1 MGVVYL
7 YSESLMF
14 LRDRHSRIT
23 ASLCMF
29 ALGIIVMIYFSEELL
44 NLGGQLYLG
53 WGSFFIIFLMSKIK
67 YFRNQPWRSLFIVL
81 ALFVSC
87 RYMAWRIF
95 DTLTY
100 TSFFDFI
107 GTALLFLAEAYGFTL
122 FLLDMFVNF
131 SPMSSPIIPLSKDE
145 SSYPSVDV
153 FIPTYDESEEIVR
166 MTLTAAT
173 QIDYPKEKLQIYI
186 LDDGGTHAKR
196 RSKETGHKAWRRH
209 YSLRKLAKELGV
221 QYITRD
227 TNQKAK
233 AGNINHALQHSSGDL
248 ILILDCDQIP
258 TKDILRNTVG
268 QFLVDPKMFLVQT
281 PHFFINETPVNNVIT
296 GVSNRPDESEMF
308 YRKIQPAMNSWNSA
322 FFCGSAAVLRRQ
334 YLMEVGG
341 IAIKTI
347 TEDCET
353 SLILHAHGYNSSYI
367 NKPMVCGLSPETP
380 SDYLTQHSRWAK
392 GMLQVLMHYNPLFMR
407 GLSLPQRL
415 AYFSSCYSWLFGF
428 ARYIFFLAP
437 SAFLILGLN
446 VYAANWH
453 EMVDFTIPYALSIL
467 VVISYFFVG
476 SRQLFFS
483 EIYETVKG
491 FRMIREL
498 MPVLLNPWKQKFLV
512 TPKGITLEKEQLSWD
527 AFPLFILVTIN
538 ALSILIAALR
548 WHYEPIW
555 HDNIVITAIWCCIN
569 IWLGLMSLGAFWE
582 KRQVRA
588 YYRVGGGGTVT
599 VHRNNDLPLIK
610 ANLEDVSVSGIG
622 FALPLDTDLALG
634 EFITLSVND
643 SYGNHYSFAA
653 KVQRMQKEG
662 DHYFCGT
669 QFIPEQ
675 IASPEAIAF
684 VYGDSG
690 RWENIWDASAEL
702 KHSKLQ
708 LYLLTKLGLKAIREN
723 SAGYFAY
730 ITKSIGTFIVMLF
743 NPYFWSYAVTGFANW
758 IIYLFYLCAVYTISL
773 VDHEHARTFPRLQAG
788 EKMKV
793 YFPKLNATLE
803 GWAFDI
809 SLTGIGI
816 KVNLPFLID
825 DNELIEVFASGITRN
840 QHRMDCIIRRVIKDG
855 DEVIIGAEFIVD
867 NSNFFK
873 IVSFVYGQGSKM
885 VFSLAIQNLRR
896 ILSYLFFTG
905 ELSDERKNPISSTK
919 SLGK

>member
-1 MGVVYL
+1 
-7 YSESLMF
+7 MF
-14 LRDRHSRIT
+14 LRDRHTRIT
-23 ASLCMF
+23 ASLFLF
-29 ALGIIVMIYFSEELL
+29 AFGIGVMIYFAEELL

-53 WGSFFIIFLMSKIK
+53 WGSFLIIFLMSKVK

-95 DTLTY
+95 DTLMY
-100 TSFFDFI
+100 TGFFDFI
-107 GTALLFLAEAYGFTL
+107 GTALLFLAEVYGFTL

-131 SPMSSPIIPLSKDE
+131 SPMSSEIIPLPQDD

-153 FIPTYDESEEIVR
+153 FIPTYDESEGIVR
-166 MTLTAAT
+166 MTVTAAT
-173 QIDYPKEKLQIYI
+173 QIQYPKEKLNIYI
-186 LDDGGTHAKR
+186 LDDGGTHTKR
-196 RSKETGHKAWRRH
+196 RSKENGDKAWRRH
-209 YSLRKLAKELGV
+209 YNLRKLAKELGV
-221 QYITRD
+221 HYITRD

-233 AGNINHALQHSSGDL
+233 AGNINHALQHSNGDL
-248 ILILDCDQIP
+248 ILILDCDQVP
-258 TKDILRNTVG
+258 TKDILSNTVG
-268 QFLVDPKMFLVQT
+268 QFLSDPKMFLVQT

-296 GVSNRPDESEMF
+296 GISNRPDESEMF
-308 YRKIQPAMNSWNSA
+308 YRKIQPAMNFWNSA

-334 YLMEVGG
+334 YLMEIGG

-380 SDYLTQHSRWAK
+380 TDYLTQHSRWAK

-415 AYFSSCYSWLFGF
+415 AYFSSSYSWLFGF

-453 EMVDFTIPYALSIL
+453 EMVDFTVPYALSIL
-467 VVISYFFVG
+467 VVISYFFAG

-512 TPKGITLEKEQLSWD
+512 TPKGVTLEKEQLSWD

-538 ALSILIAALR
+538 AVSIAIAVLR

-555 HDNIVITAIWCCIN
+555 HDNIIITGIWCCIN

-582 KRQVRA
+582 KRQIRA
-588 YYRVGGGGTVT
+588 YYRIGGGGTVM
-599 VHRNNDLPLIK
+599 VVRNNGLAPIEAD
-610 ANLEDVSVSGIG
+610 LEDISVSGIG
-622 FALPLDTDLALG
+622 FKLPLDTDLAVG
-634 EFITLSVND
+634 ESIQLAAID
-643 SYGNHYSFAA
+643 SYGDHYAFEA
-653 KVQRMQKEG
+653 KIVRLQKEAG
-662 DHYFCGT
+662 YYFCGT

-675 IASPEAIAF
+675 IASPSAIAF

-690 RWENIWDASAEL
+690 RWQRIWDASAEL
-702 KHSKLQ
+702 KQAKLQ

-730 ITKSIGTFIVMLF
+730 ISKSVGTFIVMLF
-743 NPYFWSYAVTGFANW
+743 NPYVWFYAITGLANW
-758 IIYLFYLCAVYTISL
+758 VIYLFYLFVVYTIGL
-773 VDHEHARTFPRLQAG
+773 VDHEQARTFPRLQAG
-788 EKMKV
+788 QKMTV
-793 YFPKLNATLE
+793 YFPKLDATLE
-803 GWAFDI
+803 GWLFDV
-809 SLTGIGI
+809 SLTGVGI

-825 DNELIEVFASGITRN
+825 DNEFIEVFVSSITRG

-855 DEVIIGAEFIVD
+855 EEVILGAEFVVD

-873 IVSFVYGQGSKM
+873 IMSFVYGQGSKM
-885 VFSLAIQNLRR
+885 VFSLAVQNLRR

-905 ELSDERKNPISSTK
+905 ELSDERKKHSSPTNA
-919 SLGK
+919 LGKQRS

>member
-1 MGVVYL
+1 ML
-7 YSESLMF
+7 
-14 LRDRHSRIT
+14 LRDRHFRIT
-23 ASLCMF
+23 ASLISF
-29 ALGIIVMIYFSEELL
+29 ALGIGLMIFFAEELL
-44 NLGGQLYLG
+44 NFGGQLYLG
-53 WGSFFIIFLMSKIK
+53 WGSFFIIFLMSKVK

-95 DTLTY
+95 DTLMY
-100 TSFFDFI
+100 TGFFDFI
-107 GTALLFLAEAYGFTL
+107 GMALLFLAECYGFSL

-131 SPMSSPIIPLSKDE
+131 SPMSSEIIPLPKDKA
-145 SSYPSVDV
+145 SYPSVDI
-153 FIPTYDESEEIVR
+153 FIPTYDESEAIVR
-166 MTLTAAT
+166 MTVMAAT
-173 QIDYPKEKLQIYI
+173 QIQYPKDKLNIYI

-196 RSKETGHKAWRRH
+196 RSKETGHQAWRRH
-209 YSLRKLAKELGV
+209 YSLRRLAKDLGV
-221 QYITRD
+221 HYITRD

-233 AGNINHALQHSSGDL
+233 AGNINHALQHSNGDL

-258 TKDILRNTVG
+258 TKDILSNTVG
-268 QFLVDPKMFLVQT
+268 QFTDDPKMFLVQT

-296 GVSNRPDESEMF
+296 GISNRPDESEMF
-308 YRKIQPAMNSWNSA
+308 YRKIQPAMNFWNSA
-322 FFCGSAAVLRRQ
+322 FFCGSAAVLRRE
-334 YLMEVGG
+334 YLMQIGG

-392 GMLQVLMHYNPLFMR
+392 GMLQILMHYNPLFMR

-415 AYFSSCYSWLFGF
+415 AYFSSSYSWLFGF

-446 VYAANWH
+446 VYSANWH
-453 EMVDFTIPYALSIL
+453 EMVDFTVPYALSIL
-467 VVISYFFVG
+467 VVISYFFAG
-476 SRQLFFS
+476 SRQIFFS

-512 TPKGITLEKEQLSWD
+512 TPKGLLLEKEQLSWD
-527 AFPLFILVTIN
+527 AFPLFILVSIN
-538 ALSILIAALR
+538 VISIGIAAVR

-555 HDNIVITAIWCCIN
+555 HDNIIITAIWCCIN

-582 KRQVRA
+582 KRQIRA
-588 YYRVGGGGTVT
+588 HYRIGGGGNVT
-599 VHRNNDLPLIK
+599 IHRDAHSEQAPIEASL
-610 ANLEDVSVSGIG
+610 ADVSVSGIG
-622 FALPLDTDLALG
+622 FTLPLDTKLTAG
-634 EFITLSVND
+634 ELVRLSTAD
-643 SYGNHYSFAA
+643 SYGNHYSFDA
-653 KVQRMQKEG
+653 KVVRMQKESE
-662 DHYFCGT
+662 HYFCGT
-669 QFIPEQ
+669 QFIAEQ
-675 IASPEAIAF
+675 TASPEAIAF

-690 RWENIWDASAEL
+690 RWQRIWDASAQL
-702 KHSKLQ
+702 KQSKLQ
-708 LYLLTKLGLKAIREN
+708 LYLLTKLGLRAVREN
-723 SAGYFAY
+723 SAGYFKY
-730 ITKSIGTFIVMLF
+730 ISKSIATFIVMLF
-743 NPYFWSYAVTGFANW
+743 NPYFWIYALTGLANW
-758 IIYLFYLCAVYTISL
+758 IIYIFYLFVVYTISL
-773 VDHEHARTFPRLQAG
+773 VDHQQARSFPRLQAG
-788 EKMKV
+788 EKMTV

-803 GWAFDI
+803 GWVFDI

-825 DNELIEVFASGITRN
+825 DNELIEVFVSGITRD
-840 QHRMDCIIRRVIKDG
+840 QHRMDCIIRRVIKNG
-855 DEVIIGAEFIVD
+855 DEVILGAEFIVD

-905 ELSDERKNPISSTK
+905 ELADERKSISESSKTVGK
-919 SLGK
+919 PSL

>member
-1 MGVVYL
+1 ML
-7 YSESLMF
+7 

-23 ASLCMF
+23 ASLFLF
-29 ALGIIVMIYFSEELL
+29 AVGVGLMIFFAEELL

-53 WGSFFIIFLMSKIK
+53 WGSFFIIYLMSKVK

-100 TSFFDFI
+100 TGFFDFI
-107 GTALLFLAEAYGFTL
+107 GTALLFLAETYGFTL

-131 SPMSSPIIPLSKDE
+131 SPMSSEIIPLHKDE
-145 SSYPSVDV
+145 STYPTVDI
-153 FIPTYDESEEIVR
+153 FIPTYDESESIVR
-166 MTLTAAT
+166 MTVTAAT
-173 QIDYPKEKLQIYI
+173 QIHYPKERLRIYI

-196 RSKETGHKAWRRH
+196 RSKETGAKAWRRH
-209 YSLRKLAKELGV
+209 YDLRRLAKELGV

-227 TNQKAK
+227 VNQKAK
-233 AGNINHALQHSSGDL
+233 AGNINHALQHSNGDL
-248 ILILDCDQIP
+248 ILILDCDQVP
-258 TKDILRNTVG
+258 TKDILSNTVG
-268 QFLVDPKMFLVQT
+268 QFLSDPKMFLVQT

-296 GVSNRPDESEMF
+296 GISNRPDESEMF
-308 YRKIQPAMNSWNSA
+308 YRKIQPAMNFWNAA
-322 FFCGSAAVLRRQ
+322 FFCGSAALLRRQ
-334 YLMEVGG
+334 YLMEIGG

-367 NKPMVCGLSPETP
+367 NKPMICGLSPETP

-392 GMLQVLMHYNPLFMR
+392 GMLQILMHYNPLFMR

-415 AYFSSCYSWLFGF
+415 AYFASSYSWLFGF

-446 VYAANWH
+446 VYSANWR
-453 EMVDFTIPYALSIL
+453 EMVDFTVPYALSIL
-467 VVISYFFVG
+467 VVISYFFAG
-476 SRQLFFS
+476 SRQIFFS

-512 TPKGITLEKEQLSWD
+512 TPKGLTLEKEQLSWD

-538 ALSILIAALR
+538 AISIGIAAVR

-555 HDNIVITAIWCCIN
+555 HDNIIITAVWCCIN

-582 KRQVRA
+582 KRQIRA
-588 YYRVGGGGTVT
+588 YYRIGGGGVVT
-599 VHRNNDLPLIK
+599 VLRENGLPPIEVD
-610 ANLEDVSVSGIG
+610 LEDVSVSGIG
-622 FALPLDTDLALG
+622 FTLPLDADFTVG
-634 EFITLSVND
+634 ESIQLEAHD
-643 SYGNHYSFAA
+643 SYDNHYLFKATVVRL
-653 KVQRMQKEG
+653 KKEA

-669 QFIPEQ
+669 QFVSEQ
-675 IASPEAIAF
+675 IGSPGAIAF
-684 VYGDSG
+684 VYGDSA
-690 RWENIWDASAEL
+690 RWQRIWDASAEL
-702 KHSKLQ
+702 KQSKLQ
-708 LYLLTKLGLKAIREN
+708 LYLLTKLGLRAVREN

-730 ITKSIGTFIVMLF
+730 IAKSLGTFIVMLF
-743 NPYFWSYAVTGFANW
+743 NPYFWFYAITGLLNW
-758 IIYLFYLCAVYTISL
+758 IIYLFYLSVVYTIGL
-773 VDHEHARTFPRLQAG
+773 VDHQQARSFPRLQAG
-788 EKMKV
+788 EKMTV
-793 YFPKLNATLE
+793 YFPKLDATLE

-809 SLTGIGI
+809 SLTGVGI

-825 DNELIEVFASGITRN
+825 DNELIEISVPGVTKSE
-840 QHRMDCIIRRVIKDG
+840 HRMDCVIRRVIKDG
-855 DEVIIGAEFIVD
+855 EEVILGVEFIVD

-873 IVSFVYGQGSKM
+873 VVSFVYGQGSKM

-905 ELSDERKNPISSTK
+905 ELSEERK
-919 SLGK
+919 SLTPRSKNAN